1 MAARIIS
8 WKIDDYKYA
17 YLVKVGGSHI
27 SNRITDASVLA
38 EMVKE
43 VGGYSY
49 STYYNAFQ
57 EMNKELYNAYS
68 VTVPEKIG
76 EYYGNVKVDD
86 ILILTGKDGA
96 KGADG
101 SGGYPGTG
109 SGSSIYDD
117 FNDAIDKKLDE
128 IKEDIKKDNED
139 VKNELENKVTDSLTD
154 AKKK

>member
-76 EYYGNVKVDD
+76 EYYGQKHQ
-86 ILILTGKDGA
+86 KDSDRRRSRG
-96 KGADG
+96 G
-101 SGGYPGTG
+101 S
-109 SGSSIYDD
+109 
-117 FNDAIDKKLDE
+117 
-128 IKEDIKKDNED
+128 
-139 VKNELENKVTDSLTD
+139 ELRRPAQKT
-154 AKKK
+154 

>member
-101 SGGYPGTG
+101 SGGYPGT
-109 SGSSIYDD
+109 
-117 FNDAIDKKLDE
+117 
-128 IKEDIKKDNED
+128 
-139 VKNELENKVTDSLTD
+139 
-154 AKKK
+154 